1 MSQTHEQ
8 LSYSLATYDHCYY
21 GRCPSH
27 ILGWQSRDPNCPACA
42 ALTEVDRLRASV
54 AELEAEVERLSR
66 AHCDASHYAARV
78 AELDAERKRMLD
90 SLIVTAMELD
100 ELRARAEELEDEN
113 ARLLAALQAAVRAN
127 KALLEGAA
135 TNTPAAPTRQY
146 FYKNN
151 ACQAADSA
159 DSDCICWHDDGTGPR
174 HEESHGVRLRWREAR

>member
-1 MSQTHEQ
+1 MSISHKE
-8 LSYSLATYDHCYY
+8 LSYGLTRYAHIYE
-21 GRCPSH
+21 GNCPDTIS
-27 ILGWQSRDPNCPACA
+27 GWGSRDPNCPACA
-42 ALTEVDRLRASV
+42 ALTEVDRLRARV

-78 AELDAERKRMLD
+78 AELDAERKRLLD
-90 SLIVTAMELD
+90 SLIVATRELD

-159 DSDCICWHDDGTGPR
+159 DSDCICWHDEGAGPLAG
-174 HEESHGVRLRWREAR
+174 HEQTRSLTWRMK